1 MMPLK
6 YYIEP
11 MFVDRLDIMG
21 TDGTMRNMTTNLHF
35 LSQLFRKIMK
45 GFSPTVVICGNQR
58 IGKSFVALW
67 LCMFHMTMM
76 GKKFNPEDL
85 TFYEPIKAIEN
96 LDNKSRESVL
106 VDEASDVLDPREW
119 FDQTHIAL
127 KSMINTQAYK
137 NMLYV
142 FVSPFIID
150 IDKAISKHFDFLIR
164 VDDRGKFKTF
174 RFLKKFDELN
184 PNKVVKKLFLDD
196 VDIRKAEVPR
206 KIWIRYEKHSFIEKD
221 KIRKRRIEK
230 AMGKDKEKEI
240 PSDPIVRLKKKI
252 NKRL

>member
-1 MMPLK
+1 MTLK

-11 MFVDRLDIMG
+11 TFLDKVEIMG
-21 TDGTMRNMTTNLHF
+21 TDGKMRTVSTDLHF
-35 LSQLFRKIMK
+35 LSQLFRKIKK
-45 GFSPTVVICGNQR
+45 GFSPTVGICGNQR

-67 LCMFHMTMM
+67 LCRFMMQMM
-76 GKKFNPEDL
+76 GKEFNPEEL

-96 LDNKSRESVL
+96 LDNRSREAL
-106 VDEASDVLDPREW
+106 FVDEASDVLDPREW
-119 FDQTHIAL
+119 YDQTHLAL
-127 KSMINTQAYK
+127 KSMINTQANK

-184 PNKVVKKLFLDD
+184 PNKVIRKIFLDD
-196 VDIRKAEVPR
+196 CDIRKAEVPKR
-206 KIWIRYEKHSFIEKD
+206 IWDRYEKYSFEEKD
-221 KIRKRRIEK
+221 NIRNRRIEK
-230 AMGKDKEKEI
+230 VKMKGKNKNI
-240 PSDPIVRLKKKI
+240 PDDPILRLKKLI